1 MGRVGL
7 RCARAGTVVVV
18 RVVAQAGDAAAHG
31 GVAAS
36 PVIGRSPLAALI
48 EGSPARAGVNDG
60 GGGGGGDDEWN
71 DGRRIDA
78 AALGLHEQRVREN
91 SIGGPPPTVLL
102 ELQALYCNSVRLC
115 WNRLVAKAVALQLP
129 ALMPNTTPAGSPAAA
144 PASPSPADGGS
155 PSPAASEASA
165 AAASKPLSLAQLVVL
180 CDTLMAARLDA
191 EARVFHACFAAYV
204 PGIAEIAAREWAILY
219 LTALAPAL
227 RNHVGGASLPQRKV
241 EALVALRPLW
251 RAMVSLQA
259 RFGELCNTAMWSVSP
274 LGAALEPVSPLVA
287 WIAREQARASE
298 RSRWRE
304 ELKEGASYWEPRPS
318 VPAAGEGRAAYDED
332 EAVRDDDAA
341 SLLASKLFAPL
352 AAAVDEFSAMAL
364 PSRLAREWLPKLAA
378 QISISYLAY
387 GRLVLRE
394 TESGGG
400 AKVAKAE
407 AKAEAALRRG
417 SPAGKKGGVS
427 PAKPGRAVA
436 AHNGGGKSNGGAAGD
451 GGGGDDEGGGSRR
464 RATAPSAGGRGCSRR
479 GGVARRRRRAG
490 DAGRHAGRAPDAR
503 RAGTRVSV
511 LWLASQQLDDLGQRL
526 GGGAAGRGAGSV
538 PPPTPRRR
546 SAARRSSPTP
556 SAPSAP
562 ASANC
567 ARCSA
572 SASPSLT

>member
-1 MGRVGL
+1 MSVAGGGGGGGGVPASDGGHTEAATVSTTTGSAATWGEWASDVL
-7 RCARAGTVVVV
+7 APARSWSFGWWPKPATPPLS
-18 RVVAQAGDAAAHG
+18 G

-48 EGSPARAGVNDG
+48 EGSPAREGFNDGDG
-60 GGGGGGDDEWN
+60 GGGGDEWN

-129 ALMPNTTPAGSPAAA
+129 ALMPNTTPAGSPAVA

-287 WIAREQARASE
+287 AWIDREQARAAE
-298 RSRWRE
+298 ALAAMREE

-417 SPAGKKGGVS
+417 SPAGKGRALDPKS
-427 PAKPGRAVA
+427 PAKPGRASPRTTA
-436 AHNGGGKSNGGAAGD
+436 AAA
-451 GGGGDDEGGGSRR
+451 RATAAR
-464 RATAPSAGGRGCSRR
+464 RATAATTRAAGRPARCHRTPNAGGQGCSRPRRGGSAASAGGRRRSTRR
-479 GGVARRRRRAG
+479 GR
-490 DAGRHAGRAPDAR
+490 
-503 RAGTRVSV
+503 T
-511 LWLASQQLDDLGQRL
+511 
-526 GGGAAGRGAGSV
+526 
-538 PPPTPRRR
+538 
-546 SAARRSSPTP
+546 
-556 SAPSAP
+556 
-562 ASANC
+562 
-567 ARCSA
+567 
-572 SASPSLT
+572 